1 MNEWTKFNN
10 CTIFWWVA
18 GFALGLGTYAAL
30 SGFFGVILGLAV
42 FILVGLGGSRFFC
55 VGSASGV
62 NTGVTYTAPAVGSD
76 TPAIAAAAARAA
88 IQNITQY
95 APPSAVVTGA
105 APNRA
110 ATTPEPVKA
119 KPEKA
124 KPEKA
129 KAEKPEPE
137 KPKTE
142 KPKPAAAAP
151 SPAPEAAEGKRPE
164 ALSAPRE
171 GKADDLKLIK
181 GVGPKLE
188 KLCHSMGFYHY
199 DQIANWTAEEVAWVD
214 ENLEG
219 FKGRVSRDNW
229 IEQARI
235 LAGGGETA
243 FSKRV
248 EDGDVY

>member
-18 GFALGLGTYAAL
+18 GFALGLGTYVAL
-30 SGFFGVILGLAV
+30 SGFLGVILGLAV
-42 FILVGLGGSRFFC
+42 FVLAGLGGSRFFC
-55 VGSASGV
+55 VGPASGV

-88 IQNITQY
+88 MQNVTQY
-95 APPSAVVTGA
+95 APPSAVATGA

-110 ATTPEPVKA
+110 AATPAPVKA
-119 KPEKA
+119 KAPKATAKKPKA
-124 KPEKA
+124 KEDEA
-129 KAEKPEPE
+129 
-137 KPKTE
+137 PK
-142 KPKPAAAAP
+142 AAAAP
-151 SPAPEAAEGKRPE
+151 LAAPEAGEAKRPE

-171 GKADDLKLIK
+171 GQADDLKLIK

-229 IEQARI
+229 IEQAKI